1 MNFDENYPDSSS
13 SVALAARAGNLET
26 LKWLVS
32 HQGNSIESQDNRG
45 WRPIHEAAY
54 CDHAECLKFLL
65 CHSNTNVNA
74 YTFEGQTAL
83 WIAADNNSFDAAK
96 ILLEAGGH
104 ANLPN
109 NEDVAPLHRAA
120 SKGFKEMTNLLISN
134 GANVNLTDYGDYT
147 PLHEAAI
154 QGHFTVVEVLLS
166 NGADKTV
173 QDSHGRTPLFCGA
186 QSHSCQVVQILLD
199 KSPPSLINLRAHDGA
214 TTIMLAAQS
223 GCLQC
228 VQLLAELGAN
238 PNLKA
243 NDGVMAVHLAVIGN
257 HTAVLKFLLG
267 ITDYT
272 LIEQSCAVN
281 LHNHTYHSISGFNYS
296 STDIESINIFVLAVT
311 YGRWNLIGILIEE
324 GLKPDFFA
332 FPINFSTAG
341 GKWFRALGYKW
352 LTPLSFVMAYSPFGD
367 ESIEAVKL
375 LIRKGSSG
383 VIAIK
388 NGFVPPLFALIAI
401 ATWDEDR
408 EQQVLALDFL
418 VQECNVLRVTPK
430 ELGEVM
436 HLALRF
442 NPKAFQHIL
451 HLGYV
456 PDDSIV
462 MRAFR
467 AVDTNQ
473 ITAAHT
479 FALSALNAA
488 GFSTDFETKEV
499 NTLKQLSRRTIRSA
513 LKFHKT
519 CFSIP
524 ELNFPLPKSLV
535 SYLCFSDVVF

>member
-104 ANLPN
+104 VNLPN

-154 QGHFTVVEVLLS
+154 QWKCYSAMEQT
-166 NGADKTV
+166 K
-173 QDSHGRTPLFCGA
+173 
-186 QSHSCQVVQILLD
+186 
-199 KSPPSLINLRAHDGA
+199 RAHDGA

-243 NDGVMAVHLAVIGN
+243 NDGVIAVHLAVIGN

-383 VIAIK
+383 VIAIQ

-418 VQECNVLRVTPK
+418 VQECNVLRVTSWVK
-430 ELGEVM
+430 
-436 HLALRF
+436 
-442 NPKAFQHIL
+442 
-451 HLGYV
+451 
-456 PDDSIV
+456 
-462 MRAFR
+462 
-467 AVDTNQ
+467 
-473 ITAAHT
+473 
-479 FALSALNAA
+479 
-488 GFSTDFETKEV
+488 
-499 NTLKQLSRRTIRSA
+499 
-513 LKFHKT
+513 
-519 CFSIP
+519 
-524 ELNFPLPKSLV
+524 
-535 SYLCFSDVVF
+535 

>member
-311 YGRWNLIGILIEE
+311 YG
-324 GLKPDFFA
+324 
-332 FPINFSTAG
+332 STAG